1 MKRKFINFL
10 SVSSV
15 LIAMLT
21 VASCSDDNEPKPQP
35 EPEASSMIVGEWYL
49 NISNS
54 YKTSWEVTCFRE
66 DGTFDYEVV
75 ISSLSAMV
83 NNRSKGTST
92 YHVDGNIYTGI
103 YEIAGETQTIKNR
116 IAYVDDYSLRFVSMD
131 GTGSDLTYCRVV
143 DSRTINIGSTEKISI
158 NDSNFSGAVF
168 YKSSEPRIATIDSN
182 GNVTGV
188 SQGTAYIT
196 VRSSIGAVVVRV
208 TVNDPEHEFNELD
221 KYLGMTR
228 DEIISL
234 YGDKYIGSPSSSLI
248 GYFMSNG
255 IESQRDFFF
264 NRHNKCSHVAS
275 TFWDLSYMDKFNA
288 YLKSKY
294 EVLTDNDERVTC
306 LGSNGKIDFWV
317 FSYKPTQQIGYE
329 KYLDMF
335 EVCDEFIYNDIYYIA
350 EQTGKTITSKEL
362 ERGYFMIYWDENY
375 FYTDCYV
382 RFDKTTKMPTAITF
396 TCNKSVTVAEA
407 ETKITDI
414 YPVYLASQESYT
426 EYKDWYLHNPVITVS
441 AKEYSNAINIDYIAI
456 YQ

>member
-15 LIAMLT
+15 LIAMLS

-35 EPEASSMIVGEWYL
+35 EPEASSLIVGEWYL

-75 ISSLSAMV
+75 ISSLSSMV

-103 YEIAGETQTIKNR
+103 YEISGVTQTVRNR
-116 IAYVDDYSLRFVSMD
+116 IAYIDDYSLRFISMD
-131 GTGSDLTYCRVV
+131 GTGSDLTYSRIV
-143 DSRTINIGSTEKISI
+143 DSRTINIGSTEKVSI

-168 YKSSEPRIATIDSN
+168 YKSSEPKIATVDSN

-221 KYLGMTR
+221 KYIGMTR
-228 DEIISL
+228 DEIIAL
-234 YGDKYIGSPSSSLI
+234 HGDKYYGLTSSI

-264 NRHNKCSHVAS
+264 NRHNKCSYVAS

-294 EVLTDNDERVTC
+294 KVVTDNDERVTC
-306 LGSNGKIDFWV
+306 LGANDKFDFWV
-317 FSYKPTQQIGYE
+317 FSYKPTQQIVYE

-335 EVCDEFIYNDIYYIA
+335 DLCDEFIYNDIYYIA
-350 EQTGKTITSKEL
+350 EQTGMTITNTIL
-362 ERGYFMIYWDENY
+362 DRGYFFIYWGEDD
-375 FYTDCYV
+375 FYTDCYI
-382 RFDKTTKMPTAITF
+382 RFDKTTKMPTSISF
-396 TCNKSVTVAEA
+396 TCNKSVTVAQA
-407 ETKITDI
+407 ETRIKEF
-414 YPVYLASQESYT
+414 YPVYLDTQESYT
-426 EYKDWYLHNPVITVS
+426 EYNDWYSHNPVITVS
-441 AKEYSNAINIDYIAI
+441 AEEFYGSTNIDYMAI
-456 YQ
+456 YR